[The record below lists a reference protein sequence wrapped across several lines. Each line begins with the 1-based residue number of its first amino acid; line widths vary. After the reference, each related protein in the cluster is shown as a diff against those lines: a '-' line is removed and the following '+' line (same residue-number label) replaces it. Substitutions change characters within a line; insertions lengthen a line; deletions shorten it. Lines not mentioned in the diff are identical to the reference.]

1 MDKLRTY
8 QNYIRTLLQRHAGY
22 KPKNLDVETQI
33 IFDTENNHFLLMDIG
48 WDKDRFFHDCV
59 FHLDIKDGKIW
70 LQQNWTDAD
79 IAGEL
84 VDMGVPKSDI
94 VIGFQPPKVRAFTG
108 YAVA

>member
-1 MDKLRTY
+1 M
-8 QNYIRTLLQRHAGY
+8 
-22 KPKNLDVETQI
+22 

-84 VDMGVPKSDI
+84 VDTGVPKSDI

-108 YAVA
+108 MLLLRFGGKMFILLL